1 MKNIRNLKNELKTF
15 CTQNVYTVITNVRV
29 VEISYYG
36 TETIST
42 FEFRDRVT
50 DTPLMSIN
58 YQTNNLFWINPDTD
72 AELEYFLEKKGINFD
87 ELDYDID
94 NVDESILAEF
104 KKYIKENCIEYL
116 TERINEFSKDEF
128 NFIVD
133 SLEHECLYHYIKDN
147 ESYFFYAGNDNVD
160 ELDDE
165 TIEEESFNCSNDVD
179 DYPAAIFHKLKD
191 SRDMVKKFSL

>member
-1 MKNIRNLKNELKTF
+1 MKTIRNLKNELKTF

-29 VEISYYG
+29 VEISYYE

-58 YQTNNLFWINPDTD
+58 YQANNLFWINPDTD

-104 KKYIKENCIEYL
+104 KKHIKEIRIEYL
-116 TERINEFSKDEF
+116 TERVNEFSKDEF

-133 SLEHECLYHYIKDN
+133 LLEHECLYYYIKDN
-147 ESYFFYAGNDNVD
+147 ESNFFYAGNDNVA

-179 DYPAAIFHKLKD
+179 VYPEAIFHKVKD
-191 SRDMVKKFSL
+191 SSNMVKLKL